1 MDYSN
6 NNKKG
11 RPRQQWNPHWSLKI
25 LYGLWSAAL
34 AAVKIALGALATVLL
49 ICIVCGFVFVGIL
62 GNYLQDDIL
71 PQAYYNMENANLD
84 QTSFVY
90 YVDDDGNIQLLQ
102 QIHTSADRQWA
113 SLNEIPD
120 DMVHAAIA
128 IEDKRFYEHQ
138 GVDWITTVKA
148 CANLFFGG
156 NDKFGGSTL
165 TQQLLKNLTGEDSV
179 TVQRKVQEI
188 LTAQCYEKVYDKDFI
203 MEWYLNTIY
212 LGRGCYGVKSAAA
225 EYFGKELRTLTAAEC
240 ASLISITNNP
250 SIFNPYS
257 QSVYMWEGAERNGAE
272 RNRVRQLTVL
282 DEMKNQGWLSEAEY
296 EEAIAQEMV
305 FKSGIEPED
314 RWAECDNTQCT
325 YQGTV
330 GTFEASGGNYYCP
343 RCGRLNSITTDSSQ
357 EVYSYFVDTVLED
370 VAADLAAQTGIDWD
384 TLDKEAK
391 DNYMLQIQRGGYHI
405 YSTLDKSVQDQ
416 VDAIYSNPANI
427 AKTRSK
433 QQLQSAMVII
443 DISTGDIVA
452 MAGGVGEKTTHNGWN
467 IATDSKLQTGSSM
480 KPVAVYAPGFESG
493 EISPATVIKDLPV
506 SYSGGAF
513 PKNDNR
519 TYSFSRTVFSG
530 VTNSV
535 NAVSVRTLRQ
545 IGYDYAYNF
554 AKEKFRISDLTDHY
568 VTSNG
573 SVKSDLGDSPLGM
586 GALTVGATVRDM
598 AAAYATFASNGLWRE
613 ARTYT
618 KVYDSEGRLVL
629 DNTQDSEQI
638 LSEKSVNYMNYC
650 LQNAVNSGTGGEAK
664 ISGHNVAGKTGTTS
678 SNKDRWFCGYTKYY
692 AAAVWCGYHNPEVI
706 RITSGENNP
715 AAVLFRKV
723 LKPLHS
729 GLEKKALYSTS
740 NFRGYSVCLDTGDAA
755 TSACEKDL
763 RNYLSGLSRTASA
776 YAYKGDGPSGTC
788 DRHVLVEYCTTGG
801 GVATEYCHKFAAEA
815 DIDVEI
821 DSRALLKM
829 TPDEV
834 QTIKDALR
842 VGLKSNFGDDRY
854 VYYISEDGSDL
865 DWHGFGGNANA
876 GVNAPYILCTK
887 HTAETWTAYEEEQA
901 AKETEPTEPE
911 GGMEGEGG
919 TPVETQ
925 PQPQPQP
932 QPEQPP
938 QETTGEAQG

>member
-1 MDYSN
+1 MDNSN
-6 NNKKG
+6 NRKKG

-25 LYGLWSAAL
+25 LYGLWSTAL
-34 AAVKIALGALATVLL
+34 AALKIALGAVATVLL

-62 GNYLQDDIL
+62 GNYLQNDVL
-71 PQAYYNMENANLD
+71 PEAYYNMENANLD

-113 SLNEIPD
+113 SLDEIPEAL
-120 DMVHAAIA
+120 VEAAIA

-156 NDKFGGSTL
+156 GSKFGGSTI

-225 EYFGKELRTLTAAEC
+225 EYFGKELRTLTVAEC

-257 QSVYMWEGAERNGAE
+257 TSVYMWDGAERNGAE
-272 RNRVRQLTVL
+272 RNRVRQINVL
-282 DEMKNQGWLSEAEY
+282 NEMKNQGWITEAEC
-296 EEAIAQEMV
+296 EEAKAQEMV
-305 FKSGIEPED
+305 FKVGIDPED
-314 RWAECDNTQCT
+314 RWAECDNAQCT
-325 YQGTV
+325 YEGTV
-330 GTFEASGGNYYCP
+330 GTYQQQGENYYCP
-343 RCGRLNSITTDSSQ
+343 RCGALNSVTTDSSQ

-405 YSTLDKSVQDQ
+405 YSTLDKNVQDQ
-416 VDAIYSNPANI
+416 VDKIYSNPANI

-433 QQLQSAMVII
+433 QQLQSAMVIV

-535 NAVSVRTLRQ
+535 NAVSVRTLRE
-545 IGYDYAYNF
+545 IGYDYSYRF

-598 AAAYATFASNGLWRE
+598 AAAYATFANNGVWRE

-629 DNTQDSEQI
+629 DNTQESEQI

-650 LQNAVNSGTGGEAK
+650 LQNAVNSGTGGEAR
-664 ISGHNVAGKTGTTS
+664 ISGQNVAGKTGTTS

-715 AAVLFRKV
+715 SAVLFRKV
-723 LKPLHS
+723 LQPLHK
-729 GLEKKALYSTS
+729 GLDKKALYSTS
-740 NFRGYSVCLDTGDAA
+740 NFRGYSVCLDTGDSA

-763 RNYLSGLSRTASA
+763 RYYLSGLGRTASA
-776 YAYKGDGPSGTC
+776 YAEKGDGPSGTC
-788 DRHVLVEYCTTGG
+788 DRHVMVEYCTTGG
-801 GVATEYCHKFAAEA
+801 GVAGEYCRKFAAEA

-834 QTIKDALR
+834 QVIKDALK
-842 VGLKSNFGDDRY
+842 VGLNGAFGDDRY
-854 VYYISEDGSDL
+854 VYYISEGGSDL
-865 DWHGFGGNANA
+865 EWHGFGGNANKN
-876 GVNAPYILCTK
+876 VSAPYILCTA
-887 HTAETWTAYEEEQA
+887 HTKETWTAYEEEQA
-901 AKETEPTEPE
+901 AKETEPPVT
-911 GGMEGEGG
+911 EGEG
-919 TPVETQ
+919 TETL
-925 PQPQPQP
+925 
-932 QPEQPP
+932 PEEVP
-938 QETTGEAQG
+938 QETTGETQG

>member
-1 MDYSN
+1 MDHSN
-6 NNKKG
+6 NRKKG
-11 RPRQQWNPHWSLKI
+11 RPRQKWNPHWSLKI
-25 LYGLWSAAL
+25 LYGLWSTAL
-34 AAVKIALGALATVLL
+34 AALKIALGAVATVLL
-49 ICIVCGFVFVGIL
+49 ICVVCGFVFVGIL
-62 GNYLQDDIL
+62 GNYLQDDVL
-71 PQAYYNMENANLD
+71 PEAYYNMENANLD

-90 YVDDDGNIQLLQ
+90 YVDDGGNIQLLQ

-113 SLNEIPD
+113 SLDEIPD
-120 DMVHAAIA
+120 AMVKAAVA

-156 NDKFGGSTL
+156 DDKFGGSTL

-188 LTAQCYEKVYDKDFI
+188 LTAQCYEKIYDKDFI

-225 EYFGKELRTLTAAEC
+225 EYFGKELRNLTVAEC

-282 DEMKNQGWLSEAEY
+282 GEMKDQGWITEEEY
-296 EEAIAQEMV
+296 EEAKNQELV
-305 FKSGIEPED
+305 FKKGIAPED
-314 RWAECDNTQCT
+314 KWAVCENSRCG
-325 YQGTV
+325 YEGTV
-330 GTFEASGGNYYCP
+330 GTYQHEGSAYYCP
-343 RCGRLNSITTDSSQ
+343 KCGTQGSVTTDSSQ

-370 VAADLAAQTGIDWD
+370 VAADLAAQVGIDWN

-405 YSTLDKSVQDQ
+405 FSTLDKHVQDQ
-416 VDAIYSNPANI
+416 VDAIYSDPANI

-467 IATDSKLQTGSSM
+467 IATDSKLQTGSAM
-480 KPVAVYAPGFESG
+480 KPVAVYAPAFESG
-493 EISPATVIKDLPV
+493 AISPATVILDLPV

-519 TYSFSRTVFSG
+519 TYSYSRTVLSG
-530 VTNSV
+530 ITNSV
-535 NAVSVRTLRQ
+535 NAVSVRTLRE
-545 IGYDYAYNF
+545 IGYDYSYEF
-554 AKEKFRISDLTDHY
+554 AKEKLRLHDLTNHY

-598 AAAYATFASNGLWRE
+598 AAAYATFASDGLWRE

-618 KVYDSEGRLVL
+618 KVYDSDGNLVL
-629 DNTQDSEQI
+629 DNTQESEQV
-638 LSEKSVNYMNYC
+638 LSEKTVNYMNYC
-650 LQNAVNSGTGGEAK
+650 LQNAVNSGTGGEAR
-664 ISGHNVAGKTGTTS
+664 ISGQNVAGKTGTTS
-678 SNKDRWFCGYTKYY
+678 SNRDRWFCGYTKHY

-723 LKPLHS
+723 LQPLHN

-740 NFRGYSVCLDTGDAA
+740 EFRGYSMCLDTGAAA
-755 TSACEKDL
+755 TSICERDL
-763 RNYLSGLSRTASA
+763 RTYLYDTSRTASA

-788 DRHVLVEYCTTGG
+788 NRHVLVDYCSGG
-801 GVATEYCHKFAAEA
+801 GVATGYCYKFA
-815 DIDVEI
+815 DVTNVSIE
-821 DSRALLKM
+821 SRALLKM
-829 TPDEV
+829 TPSEV
-834 QTIKDALR
+834 RVIEDALGA
-842 VGLKSNFGDDRY
+842 GLKGAFGDDRY
-854 VYYISEDGSDL
+854 VYYVSESGSEL
-865 DWHGFGGNANA
+865 DWHGFNGDANR
-876 GVNAPYILCTK
+876 GISAPYVMCPE
-887 HTAETWTAYEEEQA
+887 HTLETWEAYLAEQA
-901 AKETEPTEPE
+901 AKETEPEIPSVPE
-911 GGMEGEGG
+911 INEDIP
-919 TPVETQ
+919 TVPVI
-925 PQPQPQP
+925 PDV
-932 QPEQPP
+932 
-938 QETTGEAQG
+938 QG

>member
-1 MDYSN
+1 MDKSN
-6 NNKKG
+6 NRKKG
-11 RPRQQWNPHWSLKI
+11 RPRQKWNPHWSLKL
-25 LYGLWSAAL
+25 LYGLWSTAL
-34 AAVKIALGALATVLL
+34 TVAKIALGAIATVLL

-62 GNYLQDDIL
+62 GNYLQEDVL
-71 PQAYYNMENANLD
+71 PGAYYNMENANLD

-90 YVDDDGNIQLLQ
+90 YVDEDGNIQLLQ

-120 DMVHAAIA
+120 AMVDAAVA

-156 NDKFGGSTL
+156 DDKFGGSTI

-188 LTAQCYEKVYDKDFI
+188 LTAQCYEKLYDKDFI

-225 EYFGKELRTLTAAEC
+225 EYFGKELRTLTVAEC

-257 QSVYMWEGAERNGAE
+257 KSVYMWEGEERDGAA
-272 RNRVRQLTVL
+272 RNRYRQLSVL
-282 DEMKNQGWLSEAEY
+282 SEMNLQGWITDEEY
-296 EEAIAQEMV
+296 EEAKNQEMV
-305 FKSGIEPED
+305 FKSGIAPED
-314 RWAECDNTQCT
+314 KWAVCENMRCG
-325 YQGTV
+325 YEGTV
-330 GTFEASGGNYYCP
+330 GTYQHEGSNYYCP
-343 RCGRLNSITTDSSQ
+343 KCGTVGSVATDSSQ

-370 VAADLAAQTGIDWD
+370 VAADLAAQIGIDWD
-384 TLDKEAK
+384 MLDKEAK

-416 VDAIYSNPANI
+416 VDKIYSDPANV

-467 IATDSKLQTGSSM
+467 IATDSKLQTGSAM
-480 KPVAVYAPGFESG
+480 KPVAVYAPAFETG
-493 EISPATVIKDLPV
+493 EMSPATVIRDLPV

-519 TYSFSRTVFSG
+519 TYSFSRTIFSG

-535 NAVSVRTLRQ
+535 NAVSVQTLRE
-545 IGYDYAYNF
+545 IGYEYSYKF
-554 AKEKFRISDLTDHY
+554 AKEKFRLNGLTDRF

-573 SVKSDLGDSPLGM
+573 SVMSDLGDSPLGM
-586 GALTVGATVRDM
+586 GALTVGVTVRDM
-598 AAAYATFASNGLWRE
+598 AAAYATFANDGVWRE

-618 KVYDSEGRLVL
+618 KVYDSDGKLVL
-629 DNTQDSEQI
+629 DNTQDSEKI
-638 LSEKSVNYMNYC
+638 LSDKSVNYMNYC
-650 LQNAVNSGTGGEAK
+650 LQNAVNNGTGGEAR
-664 ISGHNVAGKTGTTS
+664 ISGQNIAGKTGTTS
-678 SNKDRWFCGYTKYY
+678 SNRDRWFCGFSKYY

-723 LKPLHS
+723 LSPLHN
-729 GLEKKALYSTS
+729 GLEKKSLYSSS
-740 NFRGYSVCLDTGDAA
+740 NFRSVNVCLDTGKTAA
-755 TSACEKDL
+755 AACGRDIRAYLHDL
-763 RNYLSGLSRTASA
+763 GRTASA
-776 YAYKGDGPSGTC
+776 YAYKEDAPSGTC
-788 DRHVLVEYCTTGG
+788 DKHVLVEYCSGG
-801 GVATEYCHKFAAEA
+801 GVANNYCYKFA
-815 DIDVEI
+815 DVSAASI
-821 DSRALLKM
+821 DSRALLKL
-829 TPDEV
+829 TPGEV
-834 QTIKDALR
+834 QEIRNALNN
-842 VGLKSNFGDDRY
+842 GLKSAYGDDRY
-854 VYYISEDGSDL
+854 VYYVSDNGGNL
-865 DWHGFGGNANA
+865 DWHGFNGSANI
-876 GVNAPYILCTK
+876 GISAPYVVCPA
-887 HTAETWTAYEEEQA
+887 HNSATWEAYQFESDG
-901 AKETEPTEPE
+901 TEPPISNEWVDIYP
-911 GGMEGEGG
+911 GASGDIMG
-919 TPVETQ
+919 
-925 PQPQPQP
+925 
-932 QPEQPP
+932 
-938 QETTGEAQG
+938 

>member
-1 MDYSN
+1 MDNSN
-6 NNKKG
+6 NRKKG
-11 RPRQQWNPHWSLKI
+11 RPRQQWNPHWTLKL

-34 AAVKIALGALATVLL
+34 AAVKIALGAVATVLL
-49 ICIVCGFVFVGIL
+49 ICVVCGFVFVGIL

-113 SLNEIPD
+113 SLDEIPD
-120 DMVHAAIA
+120 AMIEAAVA

-156 NDKFGGSTL
+156 DDKFGGSTI

-188 LTAQCYEKVYDKDFI
+188 LTAQCYEKIYDKDFI

-225 EYFGKELRTLTAAEC
+225 EYFGKELRTLTVAEC

-257 QSVYMWEGAERNGAE
+257 QSVYMWEGQERNGAE
-272 RNRVRQLTVL
+272 RNRVRQLNVL
-282 DEMKNQGWLSEAEY
+282 HEMNDQGWITDEEY
-296 EEAIAQEMV
+296 EEAKNQEMI
-305 FKSGIEPED
+305 FKEGIEPED
-314 RWAECDNTQCT
+314 KWTECDNGRCS
-325 YQGTV
+325 YEGTV
-330 GTFEASGGNYYCP
+330 GSFQLSGDNYYCP
-343 RCGRLNSITTDSSQ
+343 VCGSLNSVTTDSSQ

-370 VAADLAAQTGIDWD
+370 VAADLAATLGIDWD

-405 YSTLDKSVQDQ
+405 YSTLDKKVQNQ
-416 VDAIYSNPANI
+416 VDKIYSDPANV

-433 QQLQSAMVII
+433 QQLQSAMVIV
-443 DISTGDIVA
+443 DISSGDIVA
-452 MAGGVGEKTTHNGWN
+452 MAGGVGEKNTHNGWN
-467 IATDSKLQTGSSM
+467 IATDSKLQTGSAM
-480 KPVAVYAPGFESG
+480 KPVAVYAPAFESG
-493 EISPATVIKDLPV
+493 AVSPATVIPDLPV

-530 VTNSV
+530 ITSSV
-535 NAVSVRTLRQ
+535 NAVSVRTLRK
-545 IGYDYAYNF
+545 IGYDYSFEF
-554 AKEKFRISDLTDHY
+554 AKEKFRLNDLTDHY

-573 SVKSDLGDSPLGM
+573 SVKSDLGDSPLGL

-598 AAAYATFASNGLWRE
+598 AAAYATFANDGIWRE

-618 KVYDSEGRLVL
+618 KVYDSDGNLVL

-638 LSEKSVNYMNYC
+638 LSDKTVNYINYC
-650 LQNAVNSGTGGEAK
+650 LQNAVNSGTGGEAQ
-664 ISGHNVAGKTGTTS
+664 ISGHNIAGKTGTTS
-678 SNKDRWFCGYTKYY
+678 SNRDRWFCGYSKYY

-729 GLEKKALYSTS
+729 GLERRSLYSTS
-740 NFRGYSVCLDTGDAA
+740 NFRGYSMCLDTGAAA

-763 RNYLSGLSRTASA
+763 RYYLHDTARTASA
-776 YAYKGDGPSGTC
+776 YAYSGDGPTGTC
-788 DRHVLVEYCTTGG
+788 DRHVMVEYCTTGG
-801 GVATEYCHKFAAEA
+801 GVANEYCYKFASVE
-815 DIDVEI
+815 DVDI

-829 TPDEV
+829 TPSEV
-834 QTIKDALR
+834 QVVEDALR
-842 VGLKSNFGDDRY
+842 AGLRSAFGDNRY
-854 VYYISEDGSDL
+854 VYYVSEGGGDL
-865 DWHGFGGNANA
+865 DWHGFDGKANKH
-876 GVNAPYILCTK
+876 VDAPYVVCTK
-887 HTAETWTAYEEEQA
+887 HTEESWWAYLEEQA
-901 AKETEPTEPE
+901 AKETEPPVMED
-911 GGMEGEGG
+911 EGEGDIG
-919 TPVETQ
+919 GELP
-925 PQPQPQP
+925 
-932 QPEQPP
+932 PESEQIP
-938 QETTGEAQG
+938 QETTGEIQG